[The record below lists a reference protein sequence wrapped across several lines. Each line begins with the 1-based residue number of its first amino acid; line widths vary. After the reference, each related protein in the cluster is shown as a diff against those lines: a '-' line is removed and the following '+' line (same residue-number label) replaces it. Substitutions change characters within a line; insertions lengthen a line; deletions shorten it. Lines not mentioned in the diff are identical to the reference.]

1 MARFDR
7 VAVAVMLLAMS
18 TPVLAQPTKAEEAKA
33 AELKKQ
39 GDDLVHASKFKEAL
53 EKYDASFAIVP
64 NPAIQY
70 NRGNALKNLGDW
82 IGALDAYDK
91 FVATAPPELKSKVPG
106 LDKTMA
112 EVKEHVATLV
122 VKCEVP
128 GATILVGEKNIGTT
142 PNLQP
147 YRTSPGDMTITAS
160 APGYITAKQDVTLMP
175 GETATIEVPLK
186 KGATEPVATNVKEP
200 TPFDNQQQ
208 TQPDVPKEKPPESHG
223 GGSGW
228 KTLAWVSGGVG
239 LASLGVGFAFMGLS
253 ISDKNKAD
261 SNHCFNKVCDAA
273 GLNIINEA
281 WTYAN
286 VSTILVVAGGVAL
299 GLSLTS
305 FIVAATSKSP
315 PPPKAEAHLLI
326 GPGSIG
332 MGGTF

>member
-1 MARFDR
+1 MGRLDR
-7 VAVAVMLLAMS
+7 IAVAVMVLAMT

-39 GDDLVHASKFKEAL
+39 GDELVHASKFKEAL

-70 NRGNALKNLGDW
+70 NRGNAFKNLQDW
-82 IGALDAYDK
+82 ISALDAFEK
-91 FVATAPPELKSKVPG
+91 FEATAPPELKSKVPN
-106 LDKTMA
+106 LDKTVA

-122 VKCEVP
+122 IKCDVP

-200 TPFDNQQQ
+200 TPFDNQA
-208 TQPDVPKEKPPESHG
+208 QPQPETPKDKPVSHG
-223 GGSGW
+223 GGGW
-228 KTLAWVSGGVG
+228 KTLGWVSGGVG
-239 LASLGVGFAFMGLS
+239 IASLGVGFAFMGLS

-261 SNHCFNKVCDAA
+261 SNHCFDKVCDAT
-273 GLNIINEA
+273 GRQIINEA
-281 WTYAN
+281 WTYAD
-286 VSTILVVAGGVAL
+286 VSTILVVTGAVAL
-299 GLSLTS
+299 ALSVTS
-305 FIVAATSKSP
+305 FVVAATKSP
-315 PPPKAEAHLLI
+315 SSSKGAEARIFI

>member
-1 MARFDR
+1 MGKFDR
-7 VAVAVMLLAMS
+7 VAIAVMVLALS

-39 GDDLVHASKFKEAL
+39 GDELVHASKFKEAL

-64 NPAIQY
+64 SPAIQY
-70 NRGNALKNLGDW
+70 NRGNAFKNLQDW
-82 IGALDAYDK
+82 TSALDAFEK
-91 FVATAPPELKSKVPG
+91 FVSTAPPELRAKVPN
-106 LDKTMA
+106 LEKTMA

-122 VKCEVP
+122 VKCDVP

-147 YRTSPGDMTITAS
+147 YRTTPGDMTITAS

-175 GETATIEVPLK
+175 GETATIDVPLK
-186 KGATEPVATNVKEP
+186 KGATEPVATASKEP
-200 TPFDNQQQ
+200 TPFDNQP
-208 TQPDVPKEKPPESHG
+208 QPPPETPKEKPTESH
-223 GGSGW
+223 GSGW
-228 KTLAWVSGGVG
+228 KTVAWVSGGLGV
-239 LASLGVGFAFMGLS
+239 ASLGVGFAFMGLS

-273 GLNIINEA
+273 GQSIINEA
-281 WTYAN
+281 WTYAD

-299 GLSLTS
+299 ALSVTS
-305 FIVAATSKSP
+305 FIVAATKSSSSPSKG
-315 PPPKAEAHLLI
+315 AEARVFI